1 MNTLQ
6 TFQGQER
13 PRERLLQHGPKVL
26 TTPELLAVVLGTGAR
41 GRDAV
46 QFSADLL
53 EQFSGLRNLLAAEHS
68 ELRRF
73 KGMGNAKICQL
84 QAINELAGRSME
96 EELRSSD
103 ILNNSQLVKRYCINR
118 LGHLAV
124 EHCIAIYLDACY
136 RLICCTEVSR
146 GTLSRTSVYPRE
158 IAVEALKFNA
168 AAVILSHNH
177 PSGTSDPSDA
187 DIALTKQLQKAL
199 TLIDVTLLDHI
210 VVSKRESTS
219 LSELG
224 LF

>member
-1 MNTLQ
+1 MNTPH

-26 TTPELLAVVLGTGAR
+26 TTPELLAVVLGTGAP

-46 QFSADLL
+46 QFSAELL
-53 EQFSGLRNLLAAEHS
+53 EQFSGLRNLLAADYS
-68 ELRRF
+68 DLRRF

-84 QAINELAGRSME
+84 QAINELAGRSIE
-96 EELRSSD
+96 EELRQSD
-103 ILNNSQLVKRYCINR
+103 TLNNSQLVKRYCINR

-146 GTLSRTSVYPRE
+146 GTLSRTTVYPRE
-158 IAVEALKFNA
+158 VAVEALKFNA
-168 AAVILSHNH
+168 AAVILAHNH
-177 PSGTSDPSDA
+177 PSGSATPSEA
-187 DIALTKQLQKAL
+187 DIALTKHLHKAL
-199 TLIDVTLLDHI
+199 ALIDVTLLDHI
-210 VVSKRESTS
+210 VVSQKETNS

>member
-1 MNTLQ
+1 MNTSQ

>member
-68 ELRRF
+68 DLRRF

-187 DIALTKQLQKAL
+187 DIALTRHLQKAL
-199 TLIDVTLLDHI
+199 ALLDVTLLDHI
-210 VVSKRESTS
+210 VVSKREATS

>member
-118 LGHLAV
+118 LGHLTV
-124 EHCIAIYLDACY
+124 EHCIAIYLDASY

-168 AAVILSHNH
+168 AAVVLSHNH
-177 PSGTSDPSDA
+177 PSGISDPSDS
-187 DIALTKQLQKAL
+187 DIALTKQLHKAL

-210 VVSKRESTS
+210 VVSKREATS